1 MTSYTLDIERATPEI
16 KKILESLKSQSGVTI
31 KPAKSVNAWDKAIA
45 EGAVSLDEF
54 GARFKQEIHNAYKQ

>member
-31 KPAKSVNAWDKAIA
+31 KPTKSVSAWDKAIA
-45 EGAVSLDEF
+45 EGAVPLDEF